1 MRNILITGA
10 SSGIGEATALH
21 LAELGMRVFAGVR
34 SEQDRDA
41 LQTKAVG
48 VGPLQGVIF
57 DVRDP
62 ASIEAA
68 IDEIAGVVG
77 DEGLSGLVNAAG
89 EGFPGP
95 LEVITLDELREQLE
109 VNVIGQVAVTQA
121 ALPLIRQGGGRI
133 VFVGSIGGK
142 VAIEFAGPYHASKY
156 AIEAIGDCLRQELQ
170 PEGIAVSVIE
180 PGPIATG
187 IWDKAED
194 RLDGVLTRSPR
205 VDRYR
210 DRLLSFR
217 DTLHSADSGGGEP
230 EDVAKAIEKAL
241 TSSSPSNRYPVGGSA
256 KLASVVKPL
265 IPDRIY
271 DAVIRRTTES

>member
-1 MRNILITGA
+1 MRNVLITGA
-10 SSGIGEATALH
+10 SSGIGQATALH

-34 SEQDRDA
+34 SEEDRDA
-41 LQTKAVG
+41 IQAQALG
-48 VGPLQGVIF
+48 VGPLQGVLF
-57 DVRDP
+57 DVRNP

-68 IDEIAGVVG
+68 VDEIAGLVG
-77 DEGLSGLVNAAG
+77 DDGLSGLVNAAG

-95 LEVITLDELREQLE
+95 LEVVTLDEFREQLE

-121 ALPLIRQGGGRI
+121 ALPLIRLGKGRI

-170 PEGIAVSVIE
+170 PDGIAVSVIE
-180 PGPIATG
+180 PGPITTG

-194 RLDGVLTRSPR
+194 RVDDVLTRSPR

-210 DRLLSFR
+210 DRLLAFR
-217 DTLHSADSGGGEP
+217 DTLERADSGGGEP

-241 TSSSPSNRYPVGGSA
+241 TSTHPSNRYPVGGSA
-256 KLASVVKPL
+256 TLASVVKPL
-265 IPDRIY
+265 VPDRLY
-271 DAVIRRTTES
+271 DAVIRRTTEN